1 MQASGA
7 ASAPR
12 FDRDTTWG
20 LTPPRSPGR
29 LLLFVLLFVAYF
41 ATSEA
46 SAQSPAANTRI
57 DFARDV
63 RPILANHCW
72 SCHGADEA
80 TREAKL
86 RLDRRDTAIATTESG
101 KVAVTPG
108 QPAASELIARINSRD
123 ADLVMPPPSA
133 KKPLTAAQRETLRH
147 WVEQGA
153 EYAQHWAFVPPQRP
167 AVPKFVVPPLG
178 GIRIPPKGGTT
189 NNPIDHFILTRLDAE
204 GLSPS
209 PQASKETLVRRVTLD
224 LTGLPPSLNEVRN
237 FLADDSPD
245 AFEKVVDRLLVSP
258 RYAERMAMHW
268 LDAARY
274 ADTNGYNNDET
285 RSMWPWRDWVIDA
298 FASGMPYD
306 QFLTEQLAGDLLPN
320 ATLAQ
325 RVATG
330 FNRNHVLTTEGG
342 IIEEEYHVEYVA
354 DRVHTTATVVMGL
367 SFQCARCHDHK
378 FDPLTQRE
386 YYQFAAFFNN
396 VPDRVVGYNQGRMA
410 EPLLKVPSREQ
421 QAEMDRLQRS
431 KTELEALLKQREAN
445 IDTDVARWEKSL
457 TSEEIAKAGP
467 AGLIAHFPLDELDG
481 DQIGDAITPA
491 RRGTI
496 RGKVARVP
504 GKLSGALDFDGNT
517 FVEVGDVGSFDSN
530 EKFSFAAWIRP
541 TSNSPTTVL
550 SKNDDANGF
559 RGYDIIL
566 EGAKVC
572 SHFAHHWPDKAF
584 KVVTKQPLS
593 LNEWHHVV
601 VTYDGSRRATGVKF
615 YVDGKP
621 QPHDTTTSNVLD
633 GTLKT
638 DKPFHIGKRSSSVP
652 FQGQIDDVQLYAVEL
667 SADEAVLLAAGQTL
681 GRLKDILAVAP
692 AERSESQKTML
703 RQFYLDRI
711 DAESRKLKSQLADLP
726 RQLAELDKA
735 IPVTMVMQEQ
745 TPRRSIFL
753 LRRGQY
759 DQRGEEVTAGIPS
772 VFSSLPKDVLA
783 DRAGLARWLTSPTH
797 PLTSRV
803 AVNRWWEM
811 LFGTGLVETAE
822 DFGVQGALPSH
833 AELLDWLATELIRTG
848 WDQRAILKLIVTSA
862 TYRQSSS
869 WRTLPA
875 SATDASSVV
884 HDALERDPRNRLLWR
899 GPRYRLAAETVRDNA
914 LAISGLLRERLGG
927 PSVKPYQPDGLWED
941 VSVERRDKYV
951 ADPGEGVYRRGMYTF
966 WKRTCPPPGMTT
978 LDAPDREFCLI
989 RRARTNTPL
998 QALVLLNDPTF
1009 VEAARKLAEQVMT
1022 EAKTESERIQFV
1034 FEKIISRRPT
1044 AVEQRV
1050 LAETLRAA
1058 QTQFGRDR
1066 AAAEKLLAVGRA
1078 PREMSL
1084 SDQELASW
1092 TTVASLLLNLDE
1104 AISKP

>member
-1 MQASGA
+1 MPTAFPRCVLAVCTSLASLIVPDVRA
-7 ASAPR
+7 E
-12 FDRDTTWG
+12 T
-20 LTPPRSPGR
+20 
-29 LLLFVLLFVAYF
+29 
-41 ATSEA
+41 
-46 SAQSPAANTRI
+46 PAANTRI

-63 RPILANHCW
+63 RPILSNHCW
-72 SCHGADEA
+72 SCHGPDEA
-80 TREAKL
+80 TRQAKL
-86 RLDRRDTAIATTESG
+86 RLDRRDSAIAKTESG
-101 KVAVTPG
+101 KIAVTPG
-108 QPAASELIARINSRD
+108 NPKASELVTRINARD
-123 ADLVMPPPSA
+123 DDQLMPPLDA
-133 KKPLTAAQRETLRH
+133 KRPLTSAQKETLRR
-147 WVEQGA
+147 WIEQGA
-153 EYAQHWAFVPPQRP
+153 EFSQHWAFVPPQRP
-167 AVPKFVVPPLG
+167 AVPRTKSQISNLKFE
-178 GIRIPPKGGTT
+178 IRT
-189 NNPIDHFILTRLDAE
+189 PIDAFVHARLEAE
-204 GLSPS
+204 GLAPS
-209 PQASKETLVRRVTLD
+209 SEAPKETWLRRATLD
-224 LTGLPPSLNEVRN
+224 LTGLPPSLTDLQA

-258 RYAERMAMHW
+258 RHAERMAMHW

-285 RSMWPWRDWVIDA
+285 RSMWPWRDWVIEA

-306 QFLTEQLAGDLLPN
+306 QFLSEQLAGDLLPN

-396 VPDRVVGYNQGRMA
+396 VPDRIVGYNQGRMA

-421 QAEMDRLQRS
+421 QAELDRLQRR
-431 KTELEALLKQREAN
+431 KAEIEALLKHREAN
-445 IDTDVARWEKSL
+445 IAPEIARWEKSL
-457 TSEEIAKAGP
+457 TPDEIAKAGP
-467 AGLIAHFPLDELDG
+467 AGLVSHFPLDEADG
-481 DQIGDAITPA
+481 DQVGDLVHAD

-504 GKLSGALDFDGNT
+504 GKFGGALEFDGKT
-517 FVEVGDVGSFDSN
+517 FVLGGEVGAFDSD
-530 EKFSFAAWIRP
+530 EKFSLTAWVWP

-550 SKNDDANGF
+550 SKIDEANDF
-559 RGYDIIL
+559 RGYDVIL

-572 SHFAHHWPDKAF
+572 SHFSHHWPDKAF

-593 LNEWHHVV
+593 LNEWHHVA
-601 VTYDGSRRATGVKF
+601 VTYDGSRRASGVKI

-621 QPHDTTTSNVLD
+621 RDFDATTNNSLD

-638 DKPFHIGKRSSSVP
+638 DKPFHIGQRNATAP
-652 FQGQIDDVQLYAVEL
+652 FQGRIDDVQLYSVSL
-667 SADEAVLLAAGQTL
+667 TADEAASLAAGQSL
-681 GRLKDILAVAP
+681 GRLKDILAISSKD
-692 AERSESQKTML
+692 RTESQAALL

-711 DAESRKLKSQLADLP
+711 DGESRNMKSQISDLP

-745 TPRRSIFL
+745 TPRRSMFL

-759 DQRGEEVTAGIPS
+759 DQRGDEVTAGVPS
-772 VFSSLPKDVLA
+772 VFSSLPQNALA
-783 DRAGLARWLTSPTH
+783 DRVSLARWLTSPSH
-797 PLTSRV
+797 PLTARV

-822 DFGVQGALPSH
+822 DFGVQGTLPSH
-833 AELLDWLATELIRTG
+833 PELLDWLATELIRTG

-862 TYRQSSS
+862 AYRQSS
-869 WRTLPA
+869 RVTPEL
-875 SATDASSVV
+875 
-884 HDALERDPRNRLLWR
+884 LLRDPRNRLLAR
-899 GPRYRLAAETVRDNA
+899 GPRYRLPAETVRDNA
-914 LAISGLLRERLGG
+914 LAVSGLLRERLGG

-951 ADPGEGVYRRGMYTF
+951 ADAGDGVYRRGMYTF
-966 WKRTCPPPGMTT
+966 WKRTCPPPGMMTF
-978 LDAPDREFCLI
+978 DAPDREFCLI

-1009 VEAARKLAEQVMT
+1009 VEAARNLAERVLT
-1022 EAKTESERIQFV
+1022 EAKTDDERIALAFQLSL
-1034 FEKIISRRPT
+1034 SRLPT
-1044 AVEQRV
+1044 AAERRV
-1050 LAETLRAA
+1050 LSETLHAA
-1058 QTQFGRDR
+1058 SDRFRTDR
-1066 AAAEKLLAVGRA
+1066 ATAEKLLSVGRA
-1078 PREMSL
+1078 TSRLEIAPE
-1084 SDQELASW
+1084 ELAAW
-1092 TTVASLLLNLDE
+1092 TTVMSLLLNLDE
-1104 AISKP
+1104 AISKT

>member
-1 MQASGA
+1 MCLLLSKV
-7 ASAPR
+7 SAI
-12 FDRDTTWG
+12 W
-20 LTPPRSPGR
+20 LTPPRSPVQ
-29 LLLFVLLFVAYF
+29 LLLRVLLLVMYL

-46 SAQSPAANTRI
+46 IAQTPAANTRI

-63 RPILANHCW
+63 RPILSNYCW

-86 RLDRRDTAIATTESG
+86 RLDRRDTAIAKAESG
-101 KVAVTPG
+101 KVAVIPG
-108 QPAASELIARINSRD
+108 QPAASELVARINARD
-123 ADLVMPPPSA
+123 DDHVMPPLSA
-133 KKPLTAAQRETLRH
+133 KKPLTAAQKETLRR
-147 WVEQGA
+147 WIEQGA

-167 AVPKFVVPPLG
+167 TVPNFKSQNSNLRSEISNLKIEMRNSIDAFVLS
-178 GIRIPPKGGTT
+178 
-189 NNPIDHFILTRLDAE
+189 RLDAE
-204 GLSPS
+204 GLAPS
-209 PQASKETLVRRVTLD
+209 PQASKETLIRRVTLD
-224 LTGLPPSLNEVRN
+224 LTGLPPSLNEVRD

-245 AFEKVVDRLLVSP
+245 AFEKAVDRLLASP
-258 RYAERMAMHW
+258 RHAERMAMHW

-274 ADTNGYNNDET
+274 ADTNGYNNDES

-378 FDPLTQRE
+378 FDPLSQRE

-396 VPDRVVGYNQGRMA
+396 VPDRVVGYSSGRMA
-410 EPLLKVPSREQ
+410 EPVIKVPSREQ
-421 QAEMDRLQRS
+421 QAELDRLQRR
-431 KTELEALLKQREAN
+431 KGELEASLKQRETQ
-445 IDTDVARWEKSL
+445 IDDEVARWEKRL
-457 TSEEIAKAGP
+457 TPEEITKAGP
-467 AGLIAHFPLDELDG
+467 AGLVAHFPLDETDG
-481 DQIGDAITPA
+481 DQVGDAVNPA

-517 FVEVGDVGSFDSN
+517 FVELGDVGSFDSDD
-530 EKFSFAAWIRP
+530 KFSFAAWIRP

-550 SKNDDANGF
+550 SKNDEANAF

-572 SHFAHHWPDKAF
+572 AHFSHHWPDKAF

-601 VTYDGSRRATGVKF
+601 VTYDGSRRATGVKI

-621 QPHDTTTSNVLD
+621 QAHDATTNNALD

-652 FQGQIDDVQLYAVEL
+652 FQGLIDDVQLYAVEL
-667 SADEAVLLAAGQTL
+667 TADEATSLAAGQTL

-692 AERSESQKTML
+692 ADRLESQKTTL

-711 DAESRKLKSQLADLP
+711 DAESRKLKTQLADLP

-759 DQRGEEVTAGIPS
+759 DQRGDEVTAGVPS
-772 VFSSLPKDVLA
+772 VFSSLPQDTPA
-783 DRAGLARWLTSPTH
+783 DRATLARWLTSPSH
-797 PLTSRV
+797 PLTARV

-833 AELLDWLATELIRTG
+833 PELLDWLATELIRTG
-848 WDQRAILKLIVTSA
+848 WDQRAMLKLIVTSA
-862 TYRQSSS
+862 TYRQSSA
-869 WRTLPA
+869 WRVGD
-875 SATDASSVV
+875 DAV
-884 HDALERDPRNRLLWR
+884 ERDPRNRLLWR

-914 LAISGLLRERLGG
+914 LTISGLLRERLGG

-951 ADPGEGVYRRGMYTF
+951 ADPGDGVYRRGMYTF
-966 WKRTCPPPGMTT
+966 WKRTCPPPGMMTF
-978 LDAPDREFCLI
+978 DAPDREFCLI

-1009 VEAARKLAEQVMT
+1009 VEAARNLAERVLT
-1022 EAKTESERIQFV
+1022 EAKTEDERIELA
-1034 FEKIISRRPT
+1034 FESVISRRPT
-1044 AVEQRV
+1044 AAERRV
-1050 LAETLRAA
+1050 IAETLQAA
-1058 QTQFGRDR
+1058 QEQFGRDR
-1066 AAAEKLLAVGRA
+1066 AAAEKLLTVGRA
-1078 PREMSL
+1078 PREKL
-1084 SDQELASW
+1084 WADEELAAW

-1104 AISKP
+1104 AISKT